1 MSVLYPITKKYH
13 VQFCGLLVLFFS
25 GLITATSLSAQTPA
39 KPGEKS
45 SFKSS
50 LVNVEAAASETFRY
64 NAVLLNGT
72 SEAKVY
78 ELQAK
83 LPEGWAVTFRAL
95 GSQVTSVNVE
105 AGKSQEVTVELNARP
120 ESKPSKYNIPVTATS
135 AGDRLELNLEAVLRG
150 SYGIELTTPTGRL
163 SDDVTE
169 GSMKEIHL
177 VVRNT
182 ATLPLENVELT
193 AQAPSHWDVTFEP
206 SKIDR
211 LDPLKT
217 MDVKAKLKVPD
228 KTIAGDYVTT
238 FTAKNANATANAAF
252 RMTVKTSVLSGW
264 IGMLVILLAIGLVY
278 YLIRKYGRR

>member
-13 VQFCGLLVLFFS
+13 VQFYGALVIFLSGLL
-25 GLITATSLSAQTPA
+25 ITTRLSAQIPN
-39 KPGEKS
+39 KSGEKS

-50 LVNVEAAASETFRY
+50 LVNVEATASETFRY
-64 NAVLLNGT
+64 NAVLFNGT
-72 SEAKVY
+72 SEAKIY
-78 ELQAK
+78 ELQAQ
-83 LPEGWAVTFRAL
+83 LPDGWSVTFRTM

-105 AGKSQEVTVELNARP
+105 GGKSQEVTVELNARP
-120 ESKPSKYNIPVTATS
+120 DSKPAKYKIPVTAVS
-135 AGDRLELNLEAVLRG
+135 AGDRLEISLEAVLKG
-150 SYGIELTTPTGRL
+150 AYGVELTTPTGRL

-177 VVRNT
+177 IVRNT
-182 ATLPLENVELT
+182 ATLPLENVELS

-206 SKIDR
+206 AKIDR
-211 LDPLKT
+211 LDPLKAI
-217 MDVKAKLKVPD
+217 DVKATVKVPD

-264 IGMLVILLAIGLVY
+264 IGMLVILLAISLVY